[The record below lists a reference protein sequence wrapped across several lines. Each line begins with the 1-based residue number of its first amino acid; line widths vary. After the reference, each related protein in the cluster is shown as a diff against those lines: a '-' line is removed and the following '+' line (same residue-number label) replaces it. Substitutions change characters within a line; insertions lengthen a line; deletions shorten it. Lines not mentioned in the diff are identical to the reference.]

1 MFIILKYLNHHSSI
15 ININPSHFLLYKLF
29 YNFKTFKLSL
39 KYPKQKSYL
48 LFLQIILQF

>member
-39 KYPKQKSYL
+39 KYPKQKYYSPFFYKL
-48 LFLQIILQF
+48 LL